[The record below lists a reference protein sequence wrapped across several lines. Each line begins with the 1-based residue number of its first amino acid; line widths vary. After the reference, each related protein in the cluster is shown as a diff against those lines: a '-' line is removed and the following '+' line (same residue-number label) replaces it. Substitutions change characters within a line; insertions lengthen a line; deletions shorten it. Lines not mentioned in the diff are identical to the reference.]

1 LKEKTQQRR
10 AARPSKEKTQLRGLE
25 QCVLN
30 LWLRKEKSRRGVVL
44 VAKERVL
51 VAEKINES
59 STVLIREI
67 KEHRTRAK

>member
-30 LWLRKEKSRRGVVL
+30 LWLRKEKSRSV
-44 VAKERVL
+44 VL